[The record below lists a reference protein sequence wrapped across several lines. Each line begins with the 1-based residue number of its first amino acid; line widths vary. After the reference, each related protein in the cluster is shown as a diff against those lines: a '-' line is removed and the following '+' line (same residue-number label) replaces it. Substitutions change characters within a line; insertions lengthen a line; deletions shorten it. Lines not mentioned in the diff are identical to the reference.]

1 MFWWLFLKQL
11 VLTLLIS
18 IKNSK
23 IGRMM
28 KLTKEDYLYILEM
41 ALVLSVSFS
50 MLIYGIGKPLQFS
63 NPSITQKTI
72 SALTGM
78 ELMWAFYGYS
88 KVYPLV
94 LGFFEIVGALLLLFR
109 ETRLLGGLVITSI
122 LFNVILQD
130 IFYGVNVGALRAA
143 IVYQVSVLIV
153 FGLNRKLI
161 TQIMQFYF
169 KQVASIPKSQN
180 KWLVLV
186 LAGVGAVLLKVV
198 EAFLTH

>member
-1 MFWWLFLKQL
+1 M
-11 VLTLLIS
+11 
-18 IKNSK
+18 NA
-23 IGRMM
+23 M
-28 KLTKEDYLYILEM
+28 KLTKEDYLYIFEM
-41 ALVLSVSFS
+41 ALVISVSFS
-50 MLIYGIGKPLQFS
+50 MLLYGIGKPLQFS
-63 NPSITQKTI
+63 NSSIAQKPV

-94 LGFFEIVGALLLLFR
+94 LGFFEIMGALLLLFR
-109 ETRLLGGLVITSI
+109 KTRLLGGLVITSI

-143 IVYQVSVLIV
+143 IVYQVSVLII
-153 FGLNRKLI
+153 FWLNRKPI

-169 KQVASIPKSQN
+169 KQFVSIPKSPN
-180 KWLVLV
+180 KWLILV

>member
-1 MFWWLFLKQL
+1 
-11 VLTLLIS
+11 
-18 IKNSK
+18 
-23 IGRMM
+23 M
-28 KLTKEDYLYILEM
+28 KLTKEDYLYIFEM
-41 ALVLSVSFS
+41 ALVISVSFS
-50 MLIYGIGKPLQFS
+50 MLLYGIGKPLQFS
-63 NPSITQKTI
+63 NPSIAQKPVSELI
-72 SALTGM
+72 GM

-109 ETRLLGGLVITSI
+109 KTRLLGGLVITSI

-143 IVYQVSVLIV
+143 IVYQVSVLII
-153 FGLNRKLI
+153 FWFNRLLI
-161 TQIMQFYF
+161 TQIIQFYF
-169 KQVASIPKSQN
+169 NAVSSTPKSPN
-180 KWLVLV
+180 KWLILV